1 VTEEQKP
8 SQELS
13 LFDHALQEM
22 TAVEAG
28 ISALESKFGSVVY
41 DVTTTKGMEEAK
53 KARAEIR
60 EPRYAVQ
67 NIAKAKKSELNKI
80 SKAIGEAS
88 DRIIARI
95 EAIEEP
101 IDKQIKAE
109 EERKAAEKAER
120 ERVERENRQRQLDRV
135 IGIRAVPAN
144 LIGASVAEIDTATT
158 VLLEDDLSDLDEV
171 YLPDARQARDKAIE
185 DLQVMRTQRAE
196 ADALAAEL
204 RQLQAEREAR
214 EAELAEQRRQEA
226 TELERREEEARE
238 RREREESIA
247 AAIDGLRAYAH
258 MGRTSAEIYA
268 AADELASIPVNAD
281 RYGDRVDAARQAQ
294 ADAGRTLES
303 RAAAA
308 VESERV
314 AAEQAERQR
323 QLDAEAAERARI
335 AQEAA
340 DAEAARQRAEA
351 EERAQ
356 REREAQEQA
365 IREATAQQAMQT
377 AHDFLVAEGY
387 AEATATKMLAAVL
400 ARNEE

>member
-1 VTEEQKP
+1 MTEEQKP

-22 TAVEAG
+22 NAVEAG
-28 ISALESKFGSVVY
+28 IADLETKFKGVVY
-41 DVTTTKGMEEAK
+41 DVTTTAGMDEAR
-53 KARAEIR
+53 KARQEIR
-60 EPRYAVQ
+60 APRYAVQ
-67 NIAKAKKSELNKI
+67 NIAKAKKSELAKI
-80 SKAIGEAS
+80 SKAIGDTG

-95 EAIEEP
+95 VELEGP
-101 IDKQIKAE
+101 INQQITAQ

-120 ERVERENRQRQLDRV
+120 ERVERENRQRQMDRV
-135 IGIRAVPAN
+135 MGIRAVPAS

-185 DLQVMRTQRAE
+185 DLQVMRAQRAE

-226 TELERREEEARE
+226 EAQAAREAEEAQRKAAE
-238 RREREESIA
+238 AAAHAAELAAERE
-247 AAIDGLRAYAH
+247 
-258 MGRTSAEIYA
+258 
-268 AADELASIPVNAD
+268 
-281 RYGDRVDAARQAQ
+281 
-294 ADAGRTLES
+294 
-303 RAAAA
+303 RAAALQRQL
-308 VESERV
+308 EEQ
-314 AAEQAERQR
+314 AAEQRRRDE
-323 QLDAEAAERARI
+323 AEAAERARI

-365 IREATAQQAMQT
+365 IREATARDAMQT

-400 ARNEE
+400 ARTEE